1 MKTIM
6 QKLVQEFGKRALEEL
21 RINLVLPFV
30 RESAQAKAI
39 GWTVEDAQL
48 IEALGETEWSSMLF
62 PLSIHEGGNE
72 LMGFFD
78 NARFALL
85 NNADVTTRCEEMAR
99 EARMDSQLTREYRVM
114 AYSLWRMACRKYL
127 YLLAK
132 SSDDALKNF
141 TGDSSPYK
149 LYGAIMA
156 LSLAYKG
163 EIDESTTGCLA
174 ILLAVYLLLPGRER

>member
-1 MKTIM
+1 METIM
-6 QKLVQEFGKRALEEL
+6 QELGKCALEKL
-21 RINLVLPFV
+21 RRNLVLPFV

-39 GWTVEDAQL
+39 GWTVEDTQL
-48 IEALGETEWSSMLF
+48 IEMLGETECSYMLF
-62 PLSIHEGGNE
+62 PLSIHEGGDE
-72 LMGFFD
+72 LRKAFD
-78 NARFALL
+78 STRFALL
-85 NNADVTTRCEEMAR
+85 NDADVTTRCEEMAR

-149 LYGAIMA
+149 LYGAIIA
-156 LSLAYKG
+156 LVLAYKE
-163 EIDESTTGCLA
+163 EIDESTTDCLA
-174 ILLAVYLLLPGRER
+174 ILLAVYNRTHNTDE